1 MKSTEK
7 QKALILA
14 PHTFNFEQ
22 AKTAFGLI
30 RGTDRFEIVGVID
43 PEKSGQ
49 DAGVIV
55 DGNLRGIPVFAS
67 SKHAVEQLSTSPEI
81 AIVGITPSGGL
92 LIPKLLNFIEEAIE
106 AGLDIVNGLHEFLEE
121 KPNLVEAARR
131 RGVKLHDIRKPRS
144 KMDLHFW
151 SGEITRVRAPRIVVM
166 GTDCAVGKRTTT
178 RWLMEA
184 CNQAGI
190 KTEMIFTGQTGW
202 MQSGHEYGFLFDS
215 TPNDFVSG
223 ELEDAIVRCDR
234 ECSPDLILLEGQSS
248 LRNPSGPCGS
258 EFLCSAMAKGVI
270 LQHVPGRKTLHFN
283 NVSLP
288 MPDIQDDLEL
298 IRIYGARTLA
308 LTLSSEG
315 LDLAEL
321 EEIRIDHQQRLGLP
335 VFLPKEN
342 GVEGLVAVI
351 KDFLLNVKNAE
362 GLKD

>member
-1 MKSTEK
+1 MKSIEK

-121 KPNLVEAARR
+121 KPNLVEAARQR
-131 RGVKLHDIRKPRS
+131 AVKLHDIRKPRS

-151 SGEITRVRAPRIVVM
+151 SGKITEVRAPRIVVM

-178 RWLMEA
+178 RWLWEA

-223 ELEDAIVRCDR
+223 ELEDAIVRCDG

-321 EEIRIDHQQRLGLP
+321 EDIRIDHQQQLGLP

-342 GVEGLVAVI
+342 GVEGLVTVI
-351 KDFLLNVKNAE
+351 KDFLLKEKNPE
-362 GLKD
+362 GLKG